1 MRLSLVFSVS
11 IPVLAQFNDLET
23 RGGIDDSMCLQ
34 EWPKLIIR
42 AAESIKEGA
51 TFLKTVESSSRED
64 CDSRCCGTKNC
75 NVGVYGKFGQCFLF
89 DCLNNDAED
98 FVCTFEQ
105 HASYN
110 TLVKTPV
117 ILNAY
122 ARWGLKHSAEQ
133 IVNASTKDVHNKDIV
148 GDVNDEGGCPRLA
161 WQCDNKINCIPAWN
175 VCDGTEDCPDQ
186 SDELDCPASD
196 TISQDQAQE
205 LHVLR
210 DVGESFEES
219 AQTKIDEE
227 KKKTGVQIILPLC
240 LGLLLLILALI
251 AVYIRYRQ
259 ARHKA
264 GLCSKSQYKQLP
276 KQDDSDYLINGMYM

>member
-1 MRLSLVFSVS
+1 MRLLLVFSVS
-11 IPVLAQFNDLET
+11 LPVLAQFNDLET
-23 RGGIDDSMCLQ
+23 RGGIEDSMCLQ

-105 HASYN
+105 HASFN

-133 IVNASTKDVHNKDIV
+133 IVNASTKDVHNKNIV
-148 GDVNDEGGCPRLA
+148 ADVNDEGGCSRLA
-161 WQCDNKINCIPAWN
+161 WQCDNK
-175 VCDGTEDCPDQ
+175 GTNQ
-186 SDELDCPASD
+186 SSSLQKLLKISKASK
-196 TISQDQAQE
+196 T
-205 LHVLR
+205 HKK
-210 DVGESFEES
+210 FPKK
-219 AQTKIDEE
+219 TKIACVQ
-227 KKKTGVQIILPLC
+227 KPIKT
-240 LGLLLLILALI
+240 
-251 AVYIRYRQ
+251 
-259 ARHKA
+259 HKT
-264 GLCSKSQYKQLP
+264 LH
-276 KQDDSDYLINGMYM
+276 

>member
-1 MRLSLVFSVS
+1 MRCILALLSSLV
-11 IPVLAQFNDLET
+11 LCQFADLET
-23 RGGIDDSMCLQ
+23 RGGDEDSMCLQ

-51 TFLKTVESSSRED
+51 TFLKTVESSSRDD
-64 CDSRCCGTKNC
+64 CDSRCCGNKAC
-75 NVGVYGKFGQCFLF
+75 NVAVYTKFGQCFLF

-105 HASYN
+105 HTSFN
-110 TLVKTPV
+110 TLVKTPA

-122 ARWGLKHSAEQ
+122 ARWGLQHSAEQ
-133 IVNASTKDVHNKDIV
+133 IVNSSTKSVHKDIV
-148 GDVNDEGGCPRLA
+148 ADVDDEGGCSRLA
-161 WQCDNKINCIPAWN
+161 WQCDNKVNCIPAWH
-175 VCDGTEDCPDQ
+175 VCDGTEDCPDK
-186 SDELDCPASD
+186 SDELNCPATD
-196 TISQDQAQE
+196 TIPQDQAQE
-205 LHVLR
+205 LHVLK

-219 AQTKIDEE
+219 AQTKIEEE
-227 KKKTGVQIILPLC
+227 KKKTGIQIILPLC
-240 LGLLLLILALI
+240 LGLLLLLLALI

-276 KQDDSDYLINGMYM
+276 KEDSDYLINGMYM